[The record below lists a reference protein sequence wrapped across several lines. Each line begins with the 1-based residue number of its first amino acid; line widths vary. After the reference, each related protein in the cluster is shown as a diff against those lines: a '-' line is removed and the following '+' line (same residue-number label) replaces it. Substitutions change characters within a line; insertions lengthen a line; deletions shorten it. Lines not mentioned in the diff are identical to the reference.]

1 VSERLKDTI
10 FGSML
15 LYGVRDLLASL
26 GDGLVLPGELAE
38 KFSDVLLGVG
48 LGGPRRSPG
57 SLRSV
62 ARLVGELHTIKS
74 DARGAA
80 RSVFLTLGDLLRLHV
95 DLHGI
100 DGSDGVATGGRVNLA
115 PLRRRI
121 LRRFGLL
128 LDWYF
133 ARTTT
138 SCKLCDKVRFVCKN
152 VEVR

>member
-1 VSERLKDTI
+1 MSKQLKDTI

-48 LGGPRRSPG
+48 LGEPHRSPG
-57 SLRSV
+57 SLWSV
-62 ARLVGELHTIKS
+62 ARLVGELHTIKL

-80 RSVFLTLGDLLRLHV
+80 RSIFLTLGNLLRLHV
-95 DLHGI
+95 DLHRI
-100 DGSDGVATGGRVNLA
+100 DGSDGVGTGGRVNLA
-115 PLRRRI
+115 PLRQCI

-133 ARTTT
+133 ARMMTT
-138 SCKLCDKVRFVCKN
+138 CKLCDKVRSVFKN